1 MKTFVAYVPVLHDGY
16 RQFFQKHDGEKEL
29 YLFGPEITAE
39 FPWLSKEIRELNPQ
53 LMKRAIE
60 ALGIFATVQVL
71 DVAGAQKLNL
81 NTNELIL
88 PDEDISRELAQKYF
102 NEAVVTFDPLFLRW
116 DRHNA
121 IKEITPDPD
130 RRVTSEHF
138 HQNVIKDILEEAEKS
153 SDIWRHVGAAVVK
166 NGTVLMKAHNHHL
179 PSEHT
184 PYVNG
189 DPRNNFH
196 KGDHVEISSA
206 IHAEAALIAEAA
218 SKGIAL
224 TGADMYVS
232 TFPCPPCAKLIAH
245 SGIKTLYY
253 SGGYGVLDGE
263 HILKSVGIAL
273 VLVV

>member
-196 KGDHVEISSA
+196 KGDHIEISSA